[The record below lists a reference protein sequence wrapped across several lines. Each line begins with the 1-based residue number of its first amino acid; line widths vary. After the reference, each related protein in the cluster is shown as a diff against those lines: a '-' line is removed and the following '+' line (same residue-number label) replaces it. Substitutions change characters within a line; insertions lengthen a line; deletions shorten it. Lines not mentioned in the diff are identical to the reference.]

1 MKRFIVIHTFEHGNE
16 EYFFETD
23 RDLYEEL
30 NVLEEEEQEEYARN
44 IMGINFELNLNETL
58 TVLNLAEVEFKKIP
72 TA

>member
-1 MKRFIVIHTFEHGNE
+1 MNRFIVIHTFKYGNE
-16 EYFFETD
+16 EYFFETE

-44 IMGINFELNLNETL
+44 IMGINFELNCDESLNII
-58 TVLNLAEVEFKKIP
+58 NLSDVEFKKIP